1 MHETLK
7 HFLMYGSI
15 IALVGL
21 TACGSLDASVA
32 YDGNSEG
39 ASATQARSAELLQE
53 MDRDSQ
59 AGGE

>member
-7 HFLMYGSI
+7 HFLMYGSML
-15 IALVGL
+15 ALVGA
-21 TACGSLDASVA
+21 TACTTMEASF
-32 YDGNSEG
+32 GGEEG
-39 ASATQARSAELLQE
+39 DSASSYHASNDDILKT